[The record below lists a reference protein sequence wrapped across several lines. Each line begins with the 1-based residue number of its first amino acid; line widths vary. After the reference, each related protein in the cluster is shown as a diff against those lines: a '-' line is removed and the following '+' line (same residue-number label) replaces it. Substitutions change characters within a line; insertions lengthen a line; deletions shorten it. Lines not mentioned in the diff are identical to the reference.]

1 MDPADERL
9 SYMALSL
16 LVRAVA
22 ETRRVLFVPVGAGS
36 SAPPFDKWAKLCA
49 MLRLAFL
56 PFPNSTW
63 FTVEANLRE
72 HIDSSALSKSG
83 AMLTTINVLP
93 SPPKH
98 GASKYVSLLL
108 RYGMCLSPRPTAA
121 KTSPRHDKLLL
132 MAQASVMR

>member
-1 MDPADERL
+1 MRYVVYSQALRLVFGARSFCANGLVRLDPADERL

-16 LVRAVA
+16 LARAVA

-63 FTVEANLRE
+63 FTLSLI
-72 HIDSSALSKSG
+72 HI
-83 AMLTTINVLP
+83 
-93 SPPKH
+93 
-98 GASKYVSLLL
+98 
-108 RYGMCLSPRPTAA
+108 
-121 KTSPRHDKLLL
+121 
-132 MAQASVMR
+132 